1 MFGGDE
7 IAFSNVRDDGK
18 AIFGVRCFGM
28 IIHKL
33 YNSFV
38 YIAFSLFW
46 GTARGAFVGEA
57 KSALF
62 IVWAVGKCI
71 GSGMR
76 FRSLAVL
83 GDRFAMLIR

>member
-1 MFGGDE
+1 MPDGMFGGDE

-38 YIAFSLFW
+38 YIVFSLCW
-46 GTARGAFVGEA
+46 GPPGEP
-57 KSALF
+57 L
-62 IVWAVGKCI
+62 
-71 GSGMR
+71 
-76 FRSLAVL
+76 
-83 GDRFAMLIR
+83 